1 MYIEQEVL
9 RLNSIITELCKKN
22 PEICPHDYQWDYTD
36 TPKDGKRKK
45 WYKCCLCGKMDYEY
59 IGEFEN

>member
-9 RLNSIITELCKKN
+9 RLNSIITELCRKN

-36 TPKDGKRKK
+36 APKDGKRKNGINVVYVEK
-45 WYKCCLCGKMDYEY
+45 WIM
-59 IGEFEN
+59 NT